1 MRLLESYLL
10 YLVDLLI
17 VGDLSVLHK
26 SITQSC
32 SNISTYAIKQ
42 LTGSPIVFKFSFQS
56 VHILMFSNSHF
67 NLLISS
73 CFHSLISIFVNMIF
87 NISGILIH
95 FSITKHTIL
104 YFQKNKHDKRCY
116 SVNKLYL
123 LSISIFNFLQ
133 NNSWKQQ

>member
-56 VHILMFSNSHF
+56 AHILMFSF
-67 NLLISS
+67 ID
-73 CFHSLISIFVNMIF
+73 I
-87 NISGILIH
+87 NI
-95 FSITKHTIL
+95 
-104 YFQKNKHDKRCY
+104 C
-116 SVNKLYL
+116 
-123 LSISIFNFLQ
+123 
-133 NNSWKQQ
+133 